1 MNNNKVEISPDAKA
15 ILFEW
20 IELIETDRGADVA
33 NELID
38 AYEKVIILLENNYEV
53 GTGNLKDLPKKYR
66 ALLLWKH
73 LWIIYQTSENQGIVK
88 IEYIIDDRQNY
99 KLFVR

>member
-1 MNNNKVEISPDAKA
+1 MKNNKVEISPDAKA

-38 AYEKVIILLENNYEV
+38 AYEKVIILLENNPEV

-73 LWIIYQTSENQGIVK
+73 LWIIYQMSENQGIVK

-99 KLFVR
+99 KLFDR

>member
-1 MNNNKVEISPDAKA
+1 MKNNKVEISPDAKA

-20 IELIETDRGADVA
+20 IDLIETDRGADVA

-38 AYEKVIILLENNYEV
+38 AYEKVIILLENNPEV

-73 LWIIYQTSENQGIVK
+73 LWIIYQMSENHGIVK